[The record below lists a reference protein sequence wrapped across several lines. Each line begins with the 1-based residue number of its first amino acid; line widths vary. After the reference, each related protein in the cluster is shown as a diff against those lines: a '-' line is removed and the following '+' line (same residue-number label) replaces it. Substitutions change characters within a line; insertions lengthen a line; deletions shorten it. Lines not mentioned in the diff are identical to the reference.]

1 MHPGLIGGIAGSVIG
16 LAGGVVGT
24 CCSIRNTKGPRER
37 RFVVRAS
44 AMLWVAGLAF
54 VAALLLLPDPRRWL
68 AWIPWSVALP
78 LAIVGWN
85 RAQQRIREA
94 EDTGGD

>member
-1 MHPGLIGGIAGSVIG
+1 MHPGLIGGIAGSIIG

-24 CCSIRNTKGPRER
+24 CCSIRNTKSRRER

-44 AMLWVAGLAF
+44 AMLWGAGLAF
-54 VAALLLLPDPRRWL
+54 VAALLLLPNPWRWL

-78 LAIVGWN
+78 VAIVTWN
-85 RAQQRIREA
+85 RAQQRIRRA
-94 EDTGGD
+94 ENAGRD